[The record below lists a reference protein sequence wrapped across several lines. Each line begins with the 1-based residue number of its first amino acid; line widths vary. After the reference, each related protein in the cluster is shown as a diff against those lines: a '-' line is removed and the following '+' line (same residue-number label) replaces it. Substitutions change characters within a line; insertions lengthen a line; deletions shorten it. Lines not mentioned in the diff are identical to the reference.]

1 MILPQFSRPD
11 AVIFD
16 LDGTLVDTAPDL
28 GAALNRL
35 LAERG
40 RPGLPAHTIRTMIGD
55 GAAKLV
61 ERGFV
66 AAGGWPDDPQT
77 LVRRFLDIYEA
88 GVADRSRPFPG
99 VAAVLTRLATAGIRL
114 GVCTNKPGLATEE
127 LLAALDLRHY
137 FGAVAHGDGPTRKPD
152 PRHLL
157 GAVEQLGATPATS
170 VMIGDSANDVAAARG
185 AGMTVIVVG
194 FGYTATPARELG
206 ADLVIDSFE
215 ALPELLG
222 V

>member
-1 MILPQFSRPD
+1 
-11 AVIFD
+11 
-16 LDGTLVDTAPDL
+16 
-28 GAALNRL
+28 
-35 LAERG
+35 
-40 RPGLPAHTIRTMIGD
+40 MIGD

-61 ERGFV
+61 ERGFL
-66 AAGGWPDDPQT
+66 ATGGWPDNPHA

-99 VAAVLTRLATAGIRL
+99 VAEVLARLAAAGIRL
-114 GVCTNKPGLATEE
+114 GVCTNKPARATEE
-127 LLAALDLRHY
+127 LLVALDVRRY

-185 AGMTVIVVG
+185 AGMAVIVVG
-194 FGYTATPARELG
+194 FGYTATPARALG

-215 ALPELLG
+215 ALPGVLG
-222 V
+222 L